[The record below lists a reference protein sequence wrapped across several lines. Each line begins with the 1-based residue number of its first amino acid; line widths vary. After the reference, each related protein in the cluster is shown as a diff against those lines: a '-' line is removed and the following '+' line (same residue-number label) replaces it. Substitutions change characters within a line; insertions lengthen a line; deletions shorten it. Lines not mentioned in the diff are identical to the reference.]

1 MHYTWPQLLGEH
13 GGEGVIGKEN
23 GRGERR
29 GGERRK
35 WVESWEG
42 DWVRPG
48 RRGGETGTGGRG
60 GAGEG
65 RVDKNPFLAKGLV

>member
-1 MHYTWPQLLGEH
+1 MSTEGR
-13 GGEGVIGKEN
+13 EGVIGQEKE
-23 GRGERR
+23 RGERR

-35 WVESWEG
+35 GEESWEG

-48 RRGGETGTGGRG
+48 RRGGETGMVRRGGRG

-65 RVDKNPFLAKGLV
+65 QEDGKSIPSEVARVG

>member
-48 RRGGETGTGGRG
+48 RRGGETGTREEEEEALGR
-60 GAGEG
+60 AV
-65 RVDKNPFLAKGLV
+65 RMKIHS